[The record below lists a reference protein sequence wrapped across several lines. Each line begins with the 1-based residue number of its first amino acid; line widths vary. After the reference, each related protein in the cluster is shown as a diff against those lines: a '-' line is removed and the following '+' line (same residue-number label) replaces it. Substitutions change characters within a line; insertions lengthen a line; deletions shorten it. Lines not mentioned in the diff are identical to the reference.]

1 MESVFF
7 GKSFVQTLL
16 VKLLSSNPKVFCI
29 GEKKVCFKEIF
40 DHLNTVHKNT
50 WFEINGESNKWT
62 ELIKMNGFL
71 KDGRKWAPS
80 KMTSTNGDVFSLVAR
95 VHK

>member
-1 MESVFF
+1 MSGTRRLREEVRRY
-7 GKSFVQTLL
+7 LD
-16 VKLLSSNPKVFCI
+16 
-29 GEKKVCFKEIF
+29 EKKTANTVEIF

-50 WFEINGESNKWT
+50 WFEINGESNKWMVM
-62 ELIKMNGFL
+62 IKMNGYL